1 MFKDSSAF
9 SGYSVDDIDAAKAF
23 YGDTLGLKVTE
34 NPAGLGLELATG
46 GTVFLYPKDDHQPAT
61 FTVLNFPVDDL
72 DAAVDS
78 LTGKGVATE
87 RYDGFEQDE
96 RGVAAP
102 EPGPRIAWFKDP
114 AGNILSVMQG

>member
-78 LTGKGVATE
+78 LTGKGVAME

-102 EPGPRIAWFKDP
+102 APGPRIAWFKDP

>member
-34 NPAGLGLELATG
+34 NPAGLGLELATEA
-46 GTVFLYPKDDHQPAT
+46 TVFLYPKDDHQPAT

-78 LTGKGVATE
+78 LTGKGVAME

-102 EPGPRIAWFKDP
+102 APGPRIAWFKDP